1 MMKVQKNHLEGLIA
15 LLLFG
20 IFAVCILMVL
30 LTGANTYRSLTD
42 TDQVAYD
49 NRTCIQYIATQV
61 RRADSAG
68 SVSLT
73 SFGGR
78 DALSIAENIEGETYV
93 TLIYLYD
100 GYLTELFCSDIDVMS
115 PEDGE
120 QIMKLA
126 GLEFTLA
133 DGVLDIVCEN
143 ADDTQYEL
151 SLTLRSSMRESRMRD
166 DSIREARAYGSGEG
180 DAV

>member
-1 MMKVQKNHLEGLIA
+1 
-15 LLLFG
+15 
-20 IFAVCILMVL
+20 MVL
-30 LTGANTYRSLTD
+30 LTGADTYRRLTD
-42 TDQVAYD
+42 KDQAAYD
-49 NRTCIQYIATQV
+49 NRTCVQYIATQV
-61 RRADSAG
+61 RRADSAD

-78 DALSIAENIEGETYV
+78 DALSLAEIIDGRTYV

-100 GYLTELFCSDIDVMS
+100 GYLTELFCSDIYVMS

-120 QIMKLA
+120 RIMELG
-126 GLEFTLA
+126 GLEFSLT

-143 ADDTQYEL
+143 SDNTHSEL
-151 SLTLRSSMRESRMRD
+151 SLTLRSGEWKTQAHGSAFLPSAKL
-166 DSIREARAYGSGEG
+166 DSIYSGEG